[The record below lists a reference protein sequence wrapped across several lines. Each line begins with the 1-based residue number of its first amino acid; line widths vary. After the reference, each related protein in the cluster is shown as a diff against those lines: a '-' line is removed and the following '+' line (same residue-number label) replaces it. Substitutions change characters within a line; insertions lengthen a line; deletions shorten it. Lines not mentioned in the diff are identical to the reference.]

1 MLTAM
6 PAELLDYGL
15 LSGLQTQSE
24 ISELLE
30 ELYYEAL
37 KYPFRQET
45 GSVSRS
51 STSEMIRT
59 TGQSPAQDRY
69 RDHGQVKPLCA
80 PPGTRVMVCGLAPS
94 GGRPS

>member
-30 ELYYEAL
+30 ELNYDAL
-37 KYPFRQET
+37 KKPLGPET
-45 GSVSRS
+45 GSVSR
-51 STSEMIRT
+51 TRTPIRRVDSVLEHFDGPAELQEQIYG
-59 TGQSPAQDRY
+59 TGRGGWQPSLPGSP
-69 RDHGQVKPLCA
+69 
-80 PPGTRVMVCGLAPS
+80 
-94 GGRPS
+94 